1 MSTLVQASRPLAR
14 ARSQSN
20 TMRPFS
26 IAIPARLANEWMHMP
41 KPRGFL
47 AEYVLSSFLLT
58 LFPFFWLTSGVTS
71 LTPTRYASAWNGMW
85 NYGVNQRLT
94 ECLQ

>member
-1 MSTLVQASRPLAR
+1 MSTLMQASRPLAR

-58 LFPFFWLTSGVTS
+58 LFSFLLVDVGSDVIDTDEICLSME
-71 LTPTRYASAWNGMW
+71 WNVELW
-85 NYGVNQRLT
+85 S
-94 ECLQ
+94 EPEID